1 MYCAL
6 ESMFVY
12 SELCDN
18 FCASSGNLMDVD
30 RQDRSF
36 GIYGIFPSEFYSM
49 PALLPETE
57 KVEHFLSSLK
67 LFSVGT
73 I

>member
-1 MYCAL
+1 
-6 ESMFVY
+6 
-12 SELCDN
+12 
-18 FCASSGNLMDVD
+18 MDVD
-30 RQDRSF
+30 RQGCGF

-67 LFSVGT
+67 LYSAGT